1 MAAGT
6 RQAFCPTRVTPM
18 AEVSVPPDV
27 FNADEIAR
35 AAGADAGDVRA
46 LLASGRVPTIDG
58 RFVAAPEA
66 VAVVRSLRKV
76 APLPIL
82 EPALFQAPAR
92 ERREPGVPLAGS
104 ALVHG
109 LMLGGF
115 ALLLS
120 VGATSPQP
128 IPRFETTHL
137 VFLPL
142 PGPGGGGGGGG
153 LKEPTP
159 PARAEL
165 KGTSRMRSPVPARES
180 VQGPKTEPAP
190 VIPEPPVAVPKPAEP
205 PPPPQ
210 EPDPAPPVVAPVA
223 TVAADTRDTR
233 GLPDDR
239 PDAVE
244 SHGSGAG
251 GGAGSGTGTGLGEG
265 EGAGVGPGSGGG
277 TGGGPY
283 RPGSG
288 ITPPSLLRE
297 VKPDYTEE
305 ARRRGING
313 EVELEIVV
321 RSDGTVGDVRLVRGL
336 GAGLDQ
342 RAVDA
347 VRQWRFSPARRS
359 GTPVDVLVQIAVE
372 FRIR

>member
-1 MAAGT
+1 
-6 RQAFCPTRVTPM
+6 M
-18 AEVSVPPDV
+18 AEVSVPFDV
-27 FNADEIAR
+27 FDPDEIAR
-35 AAGADAGDVRA
+35 AAGADAEDVRA

-58 RFVAAPEA
+58 RFVCAAEA
-66 VAVVRSLRKV
+66 VAVVRSLRNV
-76 APLPIL
+76 APLPTF
-82 EPALFQAPAR
+82 EPALFEGRPREER
-92 ERREPGVPLAGS
+92 ERGVPLAGS

-120 VGATSPQP
+120 VGAASQQA
-128 IPRFETTHL
+128 IPRFETTRL

-153 LKEPTP
+153 LKQPTP

-165 KGTSRMRSPVPARES
+165 KGSSRMRSPVPTREKLE
-180 VQGPKTEPAP
+180 GPKTDPSPAR
-190 VIPEPPVAVPKPAEP
+190 PEPPAPAPDPVEP

-223 TVAADTRDTR
+223 TVAADTRDNA

-239 PDAVE
+239 PAAAE
-244 SHGSGAG
+244 SHGPGAESGR
-251 GGAGSGTGTGLGEG
+251 GSGTGTGAGEG
-265 EGAGVGPGSGGG
+265 EGAGIGPGSGGG

-297 VKPDYTEE
+297 VKPDYTED

-342 RAVDA
+342 RAIDA
-347 VRQWRFSPARRS
+347 VRQWRFAPARRF